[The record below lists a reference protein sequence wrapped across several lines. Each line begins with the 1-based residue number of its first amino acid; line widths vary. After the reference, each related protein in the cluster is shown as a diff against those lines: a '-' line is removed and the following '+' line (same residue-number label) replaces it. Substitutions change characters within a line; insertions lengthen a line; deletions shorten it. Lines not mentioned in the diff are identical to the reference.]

1 MDKSAK
7 SVFFYGNYVIL
18 IGISFLLFPNFT
30 LGILGIEPATEVWI
44 YFFGW
49 FVMWLGIYYVIS
61 SLHNVK
67 PFIMATIYG
76 RPTLLAFIGLLV
88 YLKMLDPIFIVFGI
102 GDLLTAIWS
111 YSLIL
116 SERKGK

>member
-1 MDKSAK
+1 
-7 SVFFYGNYVIL
+7 
-18 IGISFLLFPNFT
+18 
-30 LGILGIEPATEVWI
+30 
-44 YFFGW
+44 
-49 FVMWLGIYYVIS
+49 
-61 SLHNVK
+61 
-67 PFIMATIYG
+67 MATIYG